1 MVDADVS
8 TIRVEVEQDIAVAEE
23 EVHLVEVD
31 VKEIKEEVNINSKSE
46 ELVFQF

>member
-8 TIRVEVEQDIAVAEE
+8 TTKVEVDQGTADAEE
-23 EVHLVEVD
+23 VVHRMEVD

>member
-8 TIRVEVEQDIAVAEE
+8 TIKVEEEQDTADAEE
-23 EVHLVEVD
+23 EVHRMGVD
-31 VKEIKEEVNINSKSE
+31 VKEIKEEININSKSE

>member
-8 TIRVEVEQDIAVAEE
+8 TIRVEVEQDTADAEE
-23 EVHLVEVD
+23 GVHRMEVD
-31 VKEIKEEVNINSKSE
+31 VKEIKEEVSINSKSE